1 MRART
6 WVTPAIICALFSGC
20 IYAEIRAEAK
30 AKAFCSRFTVGGDF
44 NKAIEAADASGA
56 YYSVSENSGENTVF
70 VMYMGIPP
78 FSRHICFIDGVE
90 GKIVGLRQ
98 VHFD

>member
-44 NKAIEAADASGA
+44 NEAIEATNASGV
-56 YYSVSENSGENTVF
+56 YHRVGEKAAF
-70 VMYMGIPP
+70 VMYMGVPP
-78 FSRHICFIDGVE
+78 FSRHMCVIDGAE
-90 GKIVGLRQ
+90 GKITRLRQ
-98 VHFD
+98 VHLD